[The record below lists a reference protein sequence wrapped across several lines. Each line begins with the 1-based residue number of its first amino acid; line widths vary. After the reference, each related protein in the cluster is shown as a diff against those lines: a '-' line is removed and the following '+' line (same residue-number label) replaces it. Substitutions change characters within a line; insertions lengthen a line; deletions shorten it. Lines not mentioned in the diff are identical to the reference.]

1 MNAVAEVKPL
11 EVLAGCPHP
20 VGCTPDKH
28 GVNFSLYSK
37 SATGVELLIFD
48 KHDDAEPSQI
58 ITLNPHVN
66 RTFHFWHA
74 YVSGLKPGAFYG
86 YRVDGP
92 YEPQNSGCRHNK
104 NLLVLDPYAKGISD
118 SLWDRGA
125 ACNHD
130 DNSDCSLRGV
140 VVDSKDYDWEGDK
153 PINRPICESIIYE
166 MHVRGFTKH
175 DSSDVKDAGTFKG
188 VIEKI
193 PYLKELGVNAVELL
207 PVFQFDGSEVIR
219 YNPNDGTPLKNYWG
233 YSTMSFFSPHN
244 EYCSSEDMMEYL
256 NEFRDMVK
264 ALHKADIEVILDVVF
279 NHTDEGNH
287 QGPTFSFKGI
297 DNNTYYYLENDR
309 QYYTDYT
316 GCGNTFNCNH
326 PVSEKFIVDCLLF
339 WVKEMHVDGFR
350 FDEASILSRGEDGA
364 PLEHPPVLWQIELNE
379 DLADTKIIA
388 EAWDAAGLYQVG
400 YFPGER
406 WADWNGKF
414 RDDVRSFIR
423 GDAGKIGA
431 VASRITGSIDL
442 YGSQD
447 KLPTSSINFIN
458 AHDGFTLNDLV
469 SYNEKHNYANGENNQ
484 DGANDN
490 LSWNCGEEGETESL
504 EIDALRNRQI
514 KNFFFLLLVSQ
525 GTPMFVAGDEFRN
538 TQFGNNN
545 SYCQD
550 NEISWLNWDA
560 LKQHQ
565 EIFQFVK
572 KFIGFRKDI
581 YEFHRKRYFDGEVNE
596 RGVQDITWHGT
607 TLNNPGWDDP
617 NARALS
623 FSNGSAQS
631 LQIVRA
637 NR

>member
-1 MNAVAEVKPL
+1 M
-11 EVLAGCPHP
+11 
-20 VGCTPDKH
+20 
-28 GVNFSLYSK
+28 
-37 SATGVELLIFD
+37 
-48 KHDDAEPSQI
+48 
-58 ITLNPHVN
+58 
-66 RTFHFWHA
+66 
-74 YVSGLKPGAFYG
+74 
-86 YRVDGP
+86 
-92 YEPQNSGCRHNK
+92 
-104 NLLVLDPYAKGISD
+104 
-118 SLWDRGA
+118 
-125 ACNHD
+125 
-130 DNSDCSLRGV
+130 
-140 VVDSKDYDWEGDK
+140 
-153 PINRPICESIIYE
+153 
-166 MHVRGFTKH
+166 
-175 DSSDVKDAGTFKG
+175 
-188 VIEKI
+188 
-193 PYLKELGVNAVELL
+193 
-207 PVFQFDGSEVIR
+207 
-219 YNPNDGTPLKNYWG
+219 
-233 YSTMSFFSPHN
+233 
-244 EYCSSEDMMEYL
+244 
-256 NEFRDMVK
+256 
-264 ALHKADIEVILDVVF
+264 
-279 NHTDEGNH
+279 
-287 QGPTFSFKGI
+287 
-297 DNNTYYYLENDR
+297 
-309 QYYTDYT
+309 
-316 GCGNTFNCNH
+316 
-326 PVSEKFIVDCLLF
+326 DCLLF

-623 FSNGSAQS
+623 FTMAG
-631 LQIVRA
+631 LWCDYDFHIVLNMYWEKLDFELPEIEGRNWFEIINTA
-637 NR
+637 KEQGKDIVDVEKGTRVKGDKISVQGRSCMLLVSKKV